1 MSEFAEKMIQFME
14 IFPPMSPIQS
24 ALLAVILIP
33 TLIALIWGAPWVPTP
48 KNRVRKML
56 DLAKLKKGETL
67 YDLGCGDGRLV
78 HIASAE
84 YGIDAVGFE
93 FSPVV
98 YAMAKIVQPFYWLKG
113 SRAKIKFK
121 NFYNSDFSDID
132 VITCYL
138 LPHSMVTVGK
148 KCEREL
154 KKGSRVV
161 SYAFPVLA
169 WEPNHREKRQ
179 RKKAYGPIWVYK
191 R

>member
-1 MSEFAEKMIQFME
+1 MIEFME
-14 IFPPMSPIQS
+14 IFPPISPFQS
-24 ALLAVILIP
+24 ALLAIILIP

-56 DLAKLKKGETL
+56 ALAKLKPGETL

-84 YGIDAVGFE
+84 YGVNAVGFE

-98 YAMAKIVQPFYWLKG
+98 YAMAKLVQPFYWLKG
-113 SRAKIKFK
+113 SRAQIKFK
-121 NFYNSDFSDID
+121 NFYKTDFSNVN

-138 LPHSMVTVGK
+138 LPHSMKTVAIK
-148 KCEREL
+148 FEKEL
-154 KKGSRVV
+154 KKGARVV
-161 SYAFPVLA
+161 SYAFPILT
-169 WEPNHREKRQ
+169 WKPTHRAPRI